1 MTKILKKQQI
11 QYKKLQMIGAGA
23 YGQVYKARKKQT
35 GQFVAIKTIK
45 KKGKQ

>member
-1 MTKILKKQQI
+1 MQEKKTDNYHILS
-11 QYKKLQMIGAGA
+11 LIGKGA
-23 YGQVYKARKKQT
+23 YGEVYKARKKLT

>member
-1 MTKILKKQQI
+1 MSAESKRQNYHIISL
-11 QYKKLQMIGAGA
+11 IGKGA
-23 YGQVYKARKKQT
+23 YGEVYKARKKLT